1 MNVLSDVY
9 ADQNKIIIGQQIAGE
24 AGMPNETIEDFLAST
39 GEEPGILGLDLGV
52 YGLYVSKRHKEIAS
66 KAMCQLVDYCSR
78 GGILTISSH
87 WDNPADATAFVKGSL
102 GTFESDEELDA
113 VYREL
118 YTEGSE
124 VNSVLMSQLAF
135 DGDFLEFPDM
145 NHEIKLKKHQ
155 KDSVARIIMTPNT
168 LLAHDVGAGKTYTMI
183 AAGME
188 LRRLGKSKKNLYVIP
203 NNVMAQWVEM
213 FHKLYPEANI
223 LVVNNRNFC
232 LKKRT
237 ATLKKIV
244 EEDFDAI
251 LITYSCFDM
260 LSLSKRYYKEF
271 YEDKMKM
278 LDKASANF
286 YSKADIDRKRA
297 SVMKIMEK
305 LQEDM
310 TKNVCDI
317 PFDDLGIN
325 TMFVDEAHN
334 YKNVHIESGITRV
347 KGFNSQGSLKCNAM
361 MDKVHCVQRMNHGG
375 RVILAT
381 GTPITNSITDLF
393 VLQKYLQDGELE
405 FLGIQNFDSWVG
417 C

>member
-1 MNVLSDVY
+1 MIAEFKSWVL
-9 ADQNKIIIGQQIAGE
+9 
-24 AGMPNETIEDFLAST
+24 
-39 GEEPGILGLDLGV
+39 
-52 YGLYVSKRHKEIAS
+52 
-66 KAMCQLVDYCSR
+66 
-78 GGILTISSH
+78 
-87 WDNPADATAFVKGSL
+87 W
-102 GTFESDEELDA
+102 SDEKRKARLQGAYCRRYGNIRKRVFVGE
-113 VYREL
+113 
-118 YTEGSE
+118 
-124 VNSVLMSQLAF
+124 
-135 DGDFLEFPDM
+135 FLEFPDM
-145 NHEIKLKKHQ
+145 NPEIKLKKHQ
-155 KDSVARIIMTPNT
+155 KDSVARIIMTPKT

-188 LRRLGKSKKNLYVIP
+188 LCRLGKSKKNLYVIP

-271 YEDKMKM
+271 YESKMKM

-286 YSKADIDRKRA
+286 YSKADSDRKRA
-297 SVMKIMEK
+297 SVMKVMEK
-305 LQEDM
+305 LQQDM

-417 C
+417 MDGYTIDTLKNLGFDDWLASYLLCVRYMSTKALSVMEFHYIILLTWYQTHYPKQYAEVIGDENIWEGGQDNG